1 MLLPDQT
8 YEQANIHQDYLRPYD
23 EFNRIIDLKEIDV
36 KRLQRN
42 IFDSDNG
49 DELMVLTNNE
59 MKFCQTSR
67 QSGCSSVPS
76 GTGVSGGGPESNGCC
91 GGGGKSP
98 GQDDTDSAIWSTRE
112 QWKSKHNN
120 GRIVSNASV
129 REGVSGMPGSGSPE
143 EWRGRR
149 GRRHQRSRRATND
162 SSCSSLTSD
171 IQTDL
176 GSDEEAEGRRENPS
190 RGQRTNVDEQETDYD
205 KTSDFF
211 NNIPEFQGESL
222 GPFSLNN
229 KNDLNIRT
237 NIDILRACELFLM
250 RNRIRPD
257 FFCKYK
263 KVINASVSAPSS
275 FPLSRTRTP
284 VDSTA
289 RKPKS
294 LSPPLHRP
302 PSSRPNLGQT
312 LTKPVI
318 AATVAPAVSAAA
330 VNAIY
335 SVPNRAAK
343 RRRFI
348 VNSNTDASS
357 SNEAVHLQQKLK
369 SLSTELVTLR
379 SRLHTGGQTTPATAT
394 GGPNGTVPVTSPVAV
409 VTSTTTP
416 NTNPQTLGGHGTT
429 ATANLTSAGTGAGGL
444 AATTVSANGI
454 NILSHLNAANG
465 ASCNNNITNS
475 KSHMIVAAAQC
486 IPPTGNTLNHPV
498 NALPIVS
505 PRNTSIPYPLPHH
518 NSTGTILVSDTAQC
532 GGGGGGGIT
541 GGGTLP
547 RRTTVGFN
555 TKGQNLHGTTGAAG
569 ITGHHLNSTNSV
581 GVIGGSGAGSSLTG
595 GSINHHSVPGCRS
608 GSSGVG
614 TTGINGTTD
623 SKTVKLE
630 DLIHLPGPLTEDAV
644 MRTLQ
649 TRFSDGKFFTNVG
662 PILLSVNPYHDVGN
676 PLTLSSTRSV
686 PLAPQL
692 RKIVQEA
699 VRQQAETGYPQAIIL
714 SGTSGSGK
722 THCSMLLLRQL
733 FAVAGGG
740 PETDAFKHL
749 AAAFTV
755 LRSLGSAKTS
765 TNSESSRI
773 GQFIEVQVTDGALY
787 RTKIHC
793 YFLDQTRVI
802 RPLPNEKNYHIFY
815 QMLAGLNAEE
825 CTRLNLEGY
834 SPANLRYLQNGDI
847 RQDEQEDA
855 ARFQA
860 WKACLGILGIPFL
873 DVVRV
878 LAAVL
883 LLGNVQFVDGQGLE
897 VEVNGETELNA
908 VANLLGVPPAQ
919 LFRGLTIRTHN
930 ARGQLIK
937 SVCDAN
943 MSNMTRDSLAKAL
956 YCRTVATIVRRAN
969 SLKRLGSTLGT
980 LSSDSNESVHNQAE
994 VASQHASTIG
1004 GGNAGS
1010 KSMAALNNAVRHA
1023 TDGFIGILDMFGFE
1037 EPRPAQLEHLC
1048 INLCAETM
1056 QHFYNTHIFKS
1067 SVESCREEG
1076 IICDAE
1082 VDYVDNV
1089 PCIDL
1094 ISSLR
1099 TGLLSML
1106 DAECSVRGTAESY
1119 VAKIKVQHRNSARLE
1134 QRASEPYD
1142 PRMFA
1147 IRHFA
1152 GRVEYDTTDFLDT
1165 NRDVVPD
1172 DLVSVFY
1179 KHTCNFGFA
1188 THLFGTELKALYA
1201 QENVPRG
1208 LSFRIAPTSHTDL
1221 LNGDEPVSTLTQDFH
1236 TRLDNLLRTLVH
1248 ARPHFVRCIR
1258 SNTTEKTGVFDRGT
1272 VVRQIRALQVLET
1285 VNLMASGFPH
1295 RMRFKQFTARYR
1307 MLAPFRLLRRCE
1319 EKALEDC
1326 KLILDF
1332 ALENPPELDGSVT
1345 LSWAPGKRHIFL
1357 SEGIRQHLEH
1367 LRTEVRMKSAT
1378 LIQATWRGWN
1388 LRKRLG
1394 TIRRSHDIK
1403 LVGSSLLAINK
1414 NNATRP
1420 PTSGPNT
1427 NANNTGTATRPR
1439 PQPIAGTPPPD
1450 PNEKCD
1456 SKIIA
1461 QTCTLF
1467 GLDLERPPPVPPSR
1481 SYTVTGNSKLGYP
1494 QTRIMKMNFPEDS
1507 AASNVGEQLRKGEA
1521 VTVTGASHRRGH
1533 LIVEHNGISLH
1544 VPFQYMELVKTT
1556 TSPAPPAASAVN
1568 I

>member
-1 MLLPDQT
+1 
-8 YEQANIHQDYLRPYD
+8 
-23 EFNRIIDLKEIDV
+23 
-36 KRLQRN
+36 
-42 IFDSDNG
+42 
-49 DELMVLTNNE
+49 
-59 MKFCQTSR
+59 
-67 QSGCSSVPS
+67 
-76 GTGVSGGGPESNGCC
+76 
-91 GGGGKSP
+91 
-98 GQDDTDSAIWSTRE
+98 
-112 QWKSKHNN
+112 
-120 GRIVSNASV
+120 
-129 REGVSGMPGSGSPE
+129 
-143 EWRGRR
+143 
-149 GRRHQRSRRATND
+149 
-162 SSCSSLTSD
+162 
-171 IQTDL
+171 
-176 GSDEEAEGRRENPS
+176 
-190 RGQRTNVDEQETDYD
+190 
-205 KTSDFF
+205 
-211 NNIPEFQGESL
+211 
-222 GPFSLNN
+222 
-229 KNDLNIRT
+229 
-237 NIDILRACELFLM
+237 
-250 RNRIRPD
+250 
-257 FFCKYK
+257 
-263 KVINASVSAPSS
+263 
-275 FPLSRTRTP
+275 
-284 VDSTA
+284 
-289 RKPKS
+289 
-294 LSPPLHRP
+294 
-302 PSSRPNLGQT
+302 
-312 LTKPVI
+312 
-318 AATVAPAVSAAA
+318 
-330 VNAIY
+330 
-335 SVPNRAAK
+335 
-343 RRRFI
+343 
-348 VNSNTDASS
+348 
-357 SNEAVHLQQKLK
+357 
-369 SLSTELVTLR
+369 
-379 SRLHTGGQTTPATAT
+379 
-394 GGPNGTVPVTSPVAV
+394 
-409 VTSTTTP
+409 
-416 NTNPQTLGGHGTT
+416 
-429 ATANLTSAGTGAGGL
+429 
-444 AATTVSANGI
+444 
-454 NILSHLNAANG
+454 
-465 ASCNNNITNS
+465 
-475 KSHMIVAAAQC
+475 
-486 IPPTGNTLNHPV
+486 
-498 NALPIVS
+498 
-505 PRNTSIPYPLPHH
+505 
-518 NSTGTILVSDTAQC
+518 
-532 GGGGGGGIT
+532 
-541 GGGTLP
+541 
-547 RRTTVGFN
+547 
-555 TKGQNLHGTTGAAG
+555 
-569 ITGHHLNSTNSV
+569 
-581 GVIGGSGAGSSLTG
+581 
-595 GSINHHSVPGCRS
+595 
-608 GSSGVG
+608 
-614 TTGINGTTD
+614 
-623 SKTVKLE
+623 
-630 DLIHLPGPLTEDAV
+630 
-644 MRTLQ
+644 
-649 TRFSDGKFFTNVG
+649 TNVG

-755 LRSLGSAKTS
+755 LRSLGSAKTA

-773 GQFIEVQVTDGALY
+773 G
-787 RTKIHC
+787 
-793 YFLDQTRVI
+793 
-802 RPLPNEKNYHIFY
+802 
-815 QMLAGLNAEE
+815 
-825 CTRLNLEGY
+825 
-834 SPANLRYLQNGDI
+834 
-847 RQDEQEDA
+847 
-855 ARFQA
+855 
-860 WKACLGILGIPFL
+860 
-873 DVVRV
+873 
-878 LAAVL
+878 
-883 LLGNVQFVDGQGLE
+883 LE
-897 VEVNGETELNA
+897 VEVVGETELNA

-919 LFRGLTIRTHN
+919 LFRGLTTRTHN

-943 MSNMTRDSLAKAL
+943 MSNMTRDCLAKAL

-1004 GGNAGS
+1004 GNAGS

-1023 TDGFIGILDMFGFE
+1023 TDGFI
-1037 EPRPAQLEHLC
+1037 
-1048 INLCAETM
+1048 
-1056 QHFYNTHIFKS
+1056 
-1067 SVESCREEG
+1067 
-1076 IICDAE
+1076 

-1134 QRASEPYD
+1134 QRALEPYD
-1142 PRMFA
+1142 PRLFA

-1201 QENVPRG
+1201 QENGPRG

-1258 SNTTEKTGVFDRGT
+1258 SNTAEKGGVFDRGA

-1326 KLILDF
+1326 KVILDF

-1357 SEGIRQHLEH
+1357 SEGIRQHLER

-1394 TIRRSHDIK
+1394 TIRRTHDIQ
-1403 LVGSSLLAINK
+1403 LMGGALLSINK
-1414 NNATRP
+1414 
-1420 PTSGPNT
+1420 TSGARAGNVT
-1427 NANNTGTATRPR
+1427 HGTGNNNTGTATRPR

-1494 QTRIMKMNFPEDS
+1494 QTRIMKMNFPEDP
-1507 AASNVGEQLRKGEA
+1507 AAVGLGEQLRKGEA

-1544 VPFQYMELVKTT
+1544 VPFQYMELVKTIVPVAPGAGSAPT
-1556 TSPAPPAASAVN
+1556 GGSAAPPPPTATAVN

>member
-1 MLLPDQT
+1 MATLGLSKVFILDKYFT
-8 YEQANIHQDYLRPYD
+8 E
-23 EFNRIIDLKEIDV
+23 
-36 KRLQRN
+36 LQ
-42 IFDSDNG
+42 
-49 DELMVLTNNE
+49 
-59 MKFCQTSR
+59 KF
-67 QSGCSSVPS
+67 
-76 GTGVSGGGPESNGCC
+76 
-91 GGGGKSP
+91 
-98 GQDDTDSAIWSTRE
+98 W
-112 QWKSKHNN
+112 
-120 GRIVSNASV
+120 
-129 REGVSGMPGSGSPE
+129 
-143 EWRGRR
+143 
-149 GRRHQRSRRATND
+149 
-162 SSCSSLTSD
+162 
-171 IQTDL
+171 
-176 GSDEEAEGRRENPS
+176 
-190 RGQRTNVDEQETDYD
+190 ET
-205 KTSDFF
+205 
-211 NNIPEFQGESL
+211 E
-222 GPFSLNN
+222 
-229 KNDLNIRT
+229 
-237 NIDILRACELFLM
+237 
-250 RNRIRPD
+250 
-257 FFCKYK
+257 K
-263 KVINASVSAPSS
+263 K
-275 FPLSRTRTP
+275 L
-284 VDSTA
+284 
-289 RKPKS
+289 
-294 LSPPLHRP
+294 
-302 PSSRPNLGQT
+302 Q
-312 LTKPVI
+312 
-318 AATVAPAVSAAA
+318 
-330 VNAIY
+330 
-335 SVPNRAAK
+335 
-343 RRRFI
+343 
-348 VNSNTDASS
+348 DASS

-379 SRLHTGGQTTPATAT
+379 SRLHTGGQTTTT
-394 GGPNGTVPVTSPVAV
+394 GGPNGAVAVSSPV
-409 VTSTTTP
+409 VTPATTP

-429 ATANLTSAGTGAGGL
+429 ATTTATPTTGTGTGGL
-444 AATTVSANGI
+444 AATTVGANGI
-454 NILSHLNAANG
+454 NILSHLNAANST
-465 ASCNNNITNS
+465 SCNSNTTNG
-475 KSHMIVAAAQC
+475 KSHMILAAAQC
-486 IPPTGNTLNHPV
+486 IPPASSTLNHPSNV
-498 NALPIVS
+498 IPLVS

-518 NSTGTILVSDTAQC
+518 NSTGTILVADTAQC
-532 GGGGGGGIT
+532 GGGGMT

-555 TKGQNLHGTTGAAG
+555 AKGQNLHGAGAGLAG
-569 ITGHHLNSTNSV
+569 VHLNSTSGTTGGSGGGTVVIGTHTYHSSSGLSGSV
-581 GVIGGSGAGSSLTG
+581 GVGTGNGIGTA
-595 GSINHHSVPGCRS
+595 
-608 GSSGVG
+608 
-614 TTGINGTTD
+614 D
-623 SKTVKLE
+623 KTAKLE

-649 TRFSDGKFFTNVG
+649 TRFNEGKFFTNVG
-662 PILLSVNPYHDVGN
+662 PILLAVNPYHDVGN

-825 CTRLNLEGY
+825 CARLNLEGY

-897 VEVNGETELNA
+897 VEVSGETELNA

-1258 SNTTEKTGVFDRGT
+1258 SNTAEKAGVFDRGT

-1357 SEGIRQHLEH
+1357 SEGIRQHLEM

-1394 TIRRSHDIK
+1394 TIRKSHDIK
-1403 LVGSSLLAINK
+1403 LVGSGLLAINK
-1414 NNATRP
+1414 NNGRFYCISIDKSIHFKAIYFAATRP
-1420 PTSGPNT
+1420 PTAAPKA

-1494 QTRIMKMNFPEDS
+1494 QTRTMKMNFPEDS
-1507 AASNVGEQLRKGEA
+1507 ATSNVGEQLRKGEA

-1544 VPFQYMELVKTT
+1544 VPFQYMELVKNS
-1556 TSPAPPAASAVN
+1556 TSPAPPNATAVN